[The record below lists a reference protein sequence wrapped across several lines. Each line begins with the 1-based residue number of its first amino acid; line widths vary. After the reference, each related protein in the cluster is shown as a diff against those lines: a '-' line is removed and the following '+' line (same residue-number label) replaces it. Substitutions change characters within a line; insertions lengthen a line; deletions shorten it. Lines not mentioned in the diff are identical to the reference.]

1 MDNRPTTYV
10 QHGHNKSDVQLVDK
24 DKQLVP
30 YVPKEDP
37 VNHPSHYKMY
47 EGFEVI
53 DITKQLDFLYGNAV
67 KYILRAP
74 HKRDEVEDIKKAIW
88 YLNKKLEEIENE

>member
-1 MDNRPTTYV
+1 MDNRPSTFLGI
-10 QHGHNKSDVQLVDK
+10 GHNKQLVSS
-24 DKQLVP
+24 
-30 YVPKEDP
+30 VPKEDP
-37 VNHPSHYKMY
+37 VNHPHHYTQYK
-47 EGFEVI
+47 GFEVI

-88 YLNKKLEEIENE
+88 YLNKKLEEIDAE